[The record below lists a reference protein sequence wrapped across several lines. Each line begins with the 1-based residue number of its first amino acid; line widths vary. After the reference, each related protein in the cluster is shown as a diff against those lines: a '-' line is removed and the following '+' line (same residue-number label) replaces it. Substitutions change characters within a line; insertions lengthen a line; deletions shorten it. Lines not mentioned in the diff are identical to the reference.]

1 MKSTGYKVIE
11 SENGIYKLDK
21 IILDDGIEM
30 SLDKYIDT
38 LELFRLK
45 GFELELAGYRLETL
59 ILNGLFLYKDFE
71 YYVINFNDFSKLG
84 INTVKI
90 INSIKYML
98 DFHRIKDLD
107 NRYFMV
113 GFKSKYNIA
122 ILEVGLPVYLDDK
135 LVVEPSKNKLV
146 YARLMSGLSKNSYF
160 LSHFIG

>member
-1 MKSTGYKVIE
+1 MKSIGYKVIE
-11 SENGIYKLDK
+11 SENCIYKLDK

-45 GFELELAGYRLETL
+45 GFELELAGYKLETL
-59 ILNGLFLYKDFE
+59 VLNGLFWYKDFE

-84 INTVKI
+84 IDTVKI

-107 NRYFMV
+107 NRYFIV
-113 GFKSKYNIA
+113 GFKSKYNLA
-122 ILEVGLPVYLDDK
+122 ILEVGLPVYLDNK

-146 YARLMSGLSKNSYF
+146 YARLVGGLNRNSYF

>member
-1 MKSTGYKVIE
+1 MKSIGYKVIE
-11 SENGIYKLDK
+11 LENGLYKLDT
-21 IILDDGIEM
+21 IILDNSKM
-30 SLDKYIDT
+30 NLDKYIDT

-45 GFELELAGYRLETL
+45 GFELKLAGYRLETL
-59 ILNGLFLYKDFE
+59 ILNGLFWYKDFE

-84 INTVKI
+84 MDTVKI

-98 DFHRIKDLD
+98 NFHRIKDLD
-107 NRYFMV
+107 NRYFIV
-113 GFKSKYNIA
+113 GFKSEYNIA

-146 YARLMSGLSKNSYF
+146 YARLVSGLDKDSYF

>member
-1 MKSTGYKVIE
+1 MKSLGYKVIE
-11 SENGIYKLDK
+11 SENGVYKLDK
-21 IILDDGIEM
+21 VILDDNSEM
-30 SLDKYIDT
+30 DLDKYMDT

-45 GFELELAGYRLETL
+45 GLLKLAGYKLETL
-59 ILNGLFLYKDFE
+59 ILNGLFWYKDFD

-84 INTVKI
+84 IDTVKI

-107 NRYFMV
+107 NRYFIV
-113 GFKSKYNIA
+113 GFKSKYNLA

-146 YARLMSGLSKNSYF
+146 YARLVSGLNRNSYF

>member
-1 MKSTGYKVIE
+1 MK
-11 SENGIYKLDK
+11 
-21 IILDDGIEM
+21 
-30 SLDKYIDT
+30 
-38 LELFRLK
+38 
-45 GFELELAGYRLETL
+45 LELAGYRLETL
-59 ILNGLFLYKDFE
+59 ILNGLFWYKDFE

-84 INTVKI
+84 IDTVKI

-107 NRYFMV
+107 NRYFIV

-160 LSHFIG
+160 LSHFVG